1 MERKLTIM
9 KNRIINWLPAVIL
22 FLGSFIFFTFLAD
35 YVEFYQEKLSLFVF
49 SADYFKES
57 IEKPGSLLV
66 YSGKFLT
73 TFFYYPAAGALIISV
88 IICLVYYLMSS
99 IIKHLTG
106 EKTILFPFITG
117 LLLFVLQ
124 ANYKYLLFNNLG
136 ILLQLAFF
144 LLVIKYLKGW
154 LPVIL
159 FPLWYLFTGSFAAG
173 AAIMYIIVLSR
184 RSLKTEWP
192 KVMLTPLVLLV
203 TVWILKEYVLFY
215 TFPELMIY
223 PVSDENTGSQLW
235 LFLITAGVIFATP
248 LVGTINFSGF
258 IFKKQEDHIR
268 RAIGCA
274 SMLAAIILISLLK
287 YDKAYREFFT
297 VRKLFFRE
305 RYEDIT
311 KYIAGHPTSNRLTVY
326 LNNIALSETGLL
338 NDRLFWFPQSPDG
351 QSLFLKWE
359 MYDEVLKIGGY
370 FYYATGMINEAH
382 RWAFE
387 NMVIHGITPED
398 LKMLIK
404 TEIING
410 NYAMAAK
417 YNSRLKKTFFYRQEA
432 ARFENIL
439 SSENLIDADPEL
451 SLKRKEKI
459 TNDFF
464 SITDNPY
471 INIEKAFAC
480 DSMNRRIFDYR
491 MAYLM
496 LTEDYPALISGLEKL
511 QTLGFGRIPKHL
523 EEAALVCRMSDSG
536 KKIDFGTL
544 RINPQ
549 TEARFG
555 QFLQMFRQYGNNL
568 QTARPFL
575 QQNFGNTFWYW
586 AFYH

>member
-9 KNRIINWLPAVIL
+9 KNRIIKWLPAIIL
-22 FLGSFIFFTFLAD
+22 FLGSFIFFTFFAD

-49 SADYFKES
+49 SCDFFKES
-57 IEKPGSLLV
+57 IVKPGSLLV
-66 YSGKFLT
+66 YFGKFLT
-73 TFFYYPAAGALIISV
+73 TFFYYPAAGALIISL
-88 IICLVYYLMSS
+88 IIFLVYYLMSS
-99 IIKHLTG
+99 VTKHLTG
-106 EKTILFPFITG
+106 EKSNLIPFITG
-117 LLLFVLQ
+117 LLLFTLQ

-136 ILLQLAFF
+136 LLLQLAFL

-159 FPLWYLFTGSFAAG
+159 FPLWYLITGSFAFI
-173 AAIMYIIVLSR
+173 AAIMYIVVLAK
-184 RSLKTEWP
+184 RSLKTEWL
-192 KVMLTPLVLLV
+192 KIVLTPLFLFITIWL
-203 TVWILKEYVLFY
+203 LKEYILFH
-215 TFPELMIY
+215 TAPELIIY
-223 PVSDENTGSQLW
+223 PVSDENTGSQLL
-235 LFLITAGVIFATP
+235 LFLVTAGVISVTP
-248 LVGTINFSGF
+248 LTGKIISRLL
-258 IFKKQEDHIR
+258 FKKQKDHVR
-268 RAIGCA
+268 RIVAYA
-274 SMLAAIILISLLK
+274 SMLTAIILISLLK
-287 YDKAYREFFT
+287 YDKVNREFFT
-297 VRKLFFRE
+297 VRRLFFRE

-311 KYIAGHPTSNRLTVY
+311 KYITGHPTSNRLTIY
-326 LNNIALSETGLL
+326 LNNIALSETGRL

-359 MYDEVLKIGGY
+359 MYEEVLKIGGY

-410 NYAMAAK
+410 NYVMAAK
-417 YNSRLKKTFFYRQEA
+417 YNSIMMKTLFYRKEA
-432 ARFENIL
+432 ARFEHIL
-439 SSENLIDADPEL
+439 TSEKLVDTDPEL

-471 INIEKAFAC
+471 INIERAFSS
-480 DSMNRRIFDYR
+480 DSMNRRIFDYH

-496 LTEDYPALISGLEKL
+496 ITEDYPTLINGFAKL
-511 QTLGFGRIPKHL
+511 QSLGFNRIPTHL

-536 KKIDFGTL
+536 NKIDFGNL
-544 RINPQ
+544 RLNPQ
-549 TEARFG
+549 TEARFS
-555 QFLQMFRQYGNNL
+555 QFLETFRQYGNNL
-568 QTARPFL
+568 KTARPFL
-575 QQNFGNTFWYW
+575 QKKYGNTFWYW